1 MLGIGAGI
9 ATAEQQEIIWEQ
21 RFTEN
26 GAAEAWELSGTA
38 RMEDGALYTCSD
50 PEGTSSAVS
59 QTQLAIP
66 AASDGYLLRMEWSL
80 VPVRIG
86 GWGQDANTGGPFVVE
101 FTGKRP
107 TLNAAHRA
115 KTTVAP
121 GASVILS
128 CDFNQHQVFDWRIN
142 GVAQLDQPVPAWRPN
157 RASAPLSFS
166 DFKDTNSETR
176 WLWVR
181 VSKIIPD
188 DPTAM
193 LVSGWERYPEV
204 KPNERLPFLVGVASP
219 MDKVFREAR
228 DFTGRLN
235 STVQL
240 AAAGRESESF
250 QLVVIPTSGALHGVE
265 VVLSDLLHSD
275 GATRLDQENLSWHPV
290 GYVQT
295 RQSNSSMRRA
305 GWWWPD
311 VLLPRAAFDVESGF
325 VQPIWFTVSVP
336 HGTKPGVYHGVIRIM
351 ADDAVEH
358 IGLELQVRSFSLPV
372 RGVLKT
378 AFCFNPG
385 IWEMWYAP
393 DAVKK
398 TLGLDD
404 NCSHGPLYTSY
415 ECEDVLPR
423 EDWLRL
429 YDFLLAHRLSPTQIY
444 SSLKGGK
451 SRVFPAHR
459 DMDYCYERGMNATCL
474 ANVDVLPKDPEAADT
489 LMAELEAWIAS
500 WEEFVKEKDW
510 QDFTWYV
517 HGFDESEM
525 RKDPVEN
532 VDPSLHRVFGMLA
545 DKFPWLKRE
554 SANPIIDKH
563 VGYINVW
570 TPLTQQL
577 PEKKMEMV
585 RERQAA
591 GDEVWAYV
599 CCGPGRPYAN
609 LFIDFPGVDPRILPW
624 QFFQQG
630 MTGFLYYLI
639 NLYDGQEN
647 WNMDAPKWPER
658 PWNPYSFRTNSDG
671 ILMYPG
677 PDKEPLASTRMEN
690 LRDGIEDYEA
700 LAILASLVEKAAA
713 DDAHADFA
721 AAAKAVL
728 AVKPEITTSWK
739 EYTQN
744 PDTIISARAEVDELI
759 EEGLTLTGTNTP

>member
-1 MLGIGAGI
+1 MV
-9 ATAEQQEIIWEQ
+9 
-21 RFTEN
+21 
-26 GAAEAWELSGTA
+26 
-38 RMEDGALYTCSD
+38 C
-50 PEGTSSAVS
+50 
-59 QTQLAIP
+59 
-66 AASDGYLLRMEWSL
+66 
-80 VPVRIG
+80 
-86 GWGQDANTGGPFVVE
+86 
-101 FTGKRP
+101 
-107 TLNAAHRA
+107 
-115 KTTVAP
+115 
-121 GASVILS
+121 
-128 CDFNQHQVFDWRIN
+128 
-142 GVAQLDQPVPAWRPN
+142 
-157 RASAPLSFS
+157 
-166 DFKDTNSETR
+166 
-176 WLWVR
+176 
-181 VSKIIPD
+181 
-188 DPTAM
+188 
-193 LVSGWERYPEV
+193 
-204 KPNERLPFLVGVASP
+204 
-219 MDKVFREAR
+219 
-228 DFTGRLN
+228 
-235 STVQL
+235 
-240 AAAGRESESF
+240 
-250 QLVVIPTSGALHGVE
+250 
-265 VVLSDLLHSD
+265 
-275 GATRLDQENLSWHPV
+275 
-290 GYVQT
+290 
-295 RQSNSSMRRA
+295 
-305 GWWWPD
+305 
-311 VLLPRAAFDVESGF
+311 
-325 VQPIWFTVSVP
+325 
-336 HGTKPGVYHGVIRIM
+336 
-351 ADDAVEH
+351 
-358 IGLELQVRSFSLPV
+358 
-372 RGVLKT
+372 
-378 AFCFNPG
+378 
-385 IWEMWYAP
+385 P

-398 TLGLDD
+398 ALGLDD